1 MMNLEKK
8 LQEIESVID
17 QDRFRKLQLKL
28 RVEKREQ
35 EIHKR
40 YIEKWNSEVL
50 NNKKFINQLNII
62 QERFRK
68 INPTNN
74 KYSWMFYAADVSSK
88 ERVKDQVAFY
98 LNYEKVYLQL
108 SLSGLYSRIESF
120 GQEYKIEELT
130 KAKEEYLDEILEVFK
145 EQNHQYQ

>member
-28 RVEKREQ
+28 KVEKREQ

-40 YIEKWNSEVL
+40 YIEKWNYEVL

-68 INPTNN
+68 INPKNN

-108 SLSGLYSRIESF
+108 SLSGLYSRVESF
-120 GQEYKIEELT
+120 GKEYKIEELNL
-130 KAKEEYLDEILEVFK
+130 AKEEFLDTILEVFK
-145 EQNHQYQ
+145 IQNES

>member
-8 LQEIESVID
+8 LQEIESIID
-17 QDRFRKLQLKL
+17 QDRIRKLQLKL
-28 RVEKREQ
+28 KVEKREK
-35 EIHKR
+35 EIHKK

-68 INPTNN
+68 INPKNN

-108 SLSGLYSRIESF
+108 SLGGLYSRVESF
-120 GQEYKIEELT
+120 GKEYKIEEL
-130 KAKEEYLDEILEVFK
+130 KLAKEEFLDAILEVFK
-145 EQNHQYQ
+145 IQNES

>member
-28 RVEKREQ
+28 KIEKREQ

-50 NNKKFINQLNII
+50 NNKTFINNLNTI
-62 QERFRK
+62 QERFQK
-68 INPTNN
+68 INPKNN

-130 KAKEEYLDEILEVFK
+130 KAKEEYLEEILEVFK
-145 EQNHQYQ
+145 EQNH

>member
-17 QDRFRKLQLKL
+17 QDRFRRLQLKL
-28 RVEKREQ
+28 KVEKREQ

-50 NNKKFINQLNII
+50 NNKTFINNLNTI
-62 QERFRK
+62 QERFQK
-68 INPTNN
+68 INPKNN

-108 SLSGLYSRIESF
+108 SLSGLYSRVESF
-120 GQEYKIEELT
+120 GKEYKIEELNL
-130 KAKEEYLDEILEVFK
+130 AKEEFLDTILEIFK
-145 EQNHQYQ
+145 SQNES

>member
-28 RVEKREQ
+28 KVEKREQ

-68 INPTNN
+68 INPKNN
-74 KYSWMFYAADVSSK
+74 KYSWMFYAADISSK

-108 SLSGLYSRIESF
+108 SLGGLYSRVESF
-120 GQEYKIEELT
+120 GKEYKIEELYL
-130 KAKEEYLDEILEVFK
+130 AKEEFLDTILEVFK
-145 EQNHQYQ
+145 IQNEF

>member
-1 MMNLEKK
+1 MNLEKK

-17 QDRFRKLQLKL
+17 QDRSKKLQLKKI
-28 RVEKREQ
+28 VEQREQ

-50 NNKKFINQLNII
+50 KNKTFINNLNKI

-74 KYSWMFYAADVSSK
+74 KYSWMFYAADISSK

-130 KAKEEYLDEILEVFK
+130 KAKEEYLEEILEVFK
-145 EQNHQYQ
+145 EQNH

>member
-28 RVEKREQ
+28 KVEKREQ

-50 NNKKFINQLNII
+50 NNKIFINNLNTI
-62 QERFRK
+62 QERFTK
-68 INPTNN
+68 INPKNN

-108 SLSGLYSRIESF
+108 SLSGLYSRVESF
-120 GQEYKIEELT
+120 GKEYKIEELNL
-130 KAKEEYLDEILEVFK
+130 AKEEFLDTILEVFK
-145 EQNHQYQ
+145 IQNES

>member
-1 MMNLEKK
+1 MKNL
-8 LQEIESVID
+8 IE
-17 QDRFRKLQLKL
+17 QLKDIENNIINERL
-28 RVEKREQ
+28 RKSEIKNKVEKREQ

-50 NNKKFINQLNII
+50 KNKTFINNLNII
-62 QERFRK
+62 QERFTK
-68 INPTNN
+68 INPKNN

-108 SLSGLYSRIESF
+108 SLSGLYSRVESF
-120 GQEYKIEELT
+120 GQEYKIEELI
-130 KAKEEYLDEILEVFK
+130 KAKEKFLDTILEVFK
-145 EQNHQYQ
+145 IQNES

>member
-1 MMNLEKK
+1 MKNL
-8 LQEIESVID
+8 IE
-17 QDRFRKLQLKL
+17 QLKDIENNIINERL
-28 RVEKREQ
+28 RKSEIKNKVEKREQ

-50 NNKKFINQLNII
+50 KNKTFINNLNII
-62 QERFRK
+62 QERLTK
-68 INPTNN
+68 INPKNN

-108 SLSGLYSRIESF
+108 SLSGLYSRVESF
-120 GQEYKIEELT
+120 GQEYKIEELN
-130 KAKEEYLDEILEVFK
+130 KAKEKFLDTILEVFK
-145 EQNHQYQ
+145 IQNES

>member
-28 RVEKREQ
+28 KVEKREQ

-40 YIEKWNSEVL
+40 YIEKWNFEVL

-62 QERFRK
+62 Q
-68 INPTNN
+68 
-74 KYSWMFYAADVSSK
+74 
-88 ERVKDQVAFY
+88 
-98 LNYEKVYLQL
+98 
-108 SLSGLYSRIESF
+108 
-120 GQEYKIEELT
+120 
-130 KAKEEYLDEILEVFK
+130 
-145 EQNHQYQ
+145 

>member
-1 MMNLEKK
+1 MKNL
-8 LQEIESVID
+8 IE
-17 QDRFRKLQLKL
+17 QLKDIENNIINERL
-28 RVEKREQ
+28 RKSEIKNKVEKREQ

-50 NNKKFINQLNII
+50 KNKTFINNLNII
-62 QERFRK
+62 QERFTK
-68 INPTNN
+68 INPKNN

-108 SLSGLYSRIESF
+108 SLSGLYSRVESF
-120 GQEYKIEELT
+120 GQEYKIEELN
-130 KAKEEYLDEILEVFK
+130 KAKEKFLDTILEVFK
-145 EQNHQYQ
+145 IQNES

>member
-17 QDRFRKLQLKL
+17 QVRFRKLQLKL
-28 RVEKREQ
+28 KVEKREQ

-50 NNKKFINQLNII
+50 NNKIFINNLNTI
-62 QERFRK
+62 QERFQK
-68 INPTNN
+68 INPQND

-108 SLSGLYSRIESF
+108 SLSGLYSRVESF
-120 GQEYKIEELT
+120 GKEYKIEQLT
-130 KAKEEYLDEILEVFK
+130 KAKKEFLDTILEVFK
-145 EQNHQYQ
+145 GQNY

>member
-1 MMNLEKK
+1 MIKLEKK
-8 LQEIESVID
+8 LQEIESLID

-28 RVEKREQ
+28 KVEKREQ

-68 INPTNN
+68 INPKNN
-74 KYSWMFYAADVSSK
+74 KYSWMFYAADISSK

-98 LNYEKVYLQL
+98 LNHEKVYLQL
-108 SLSGLYSRIESF
+108 SLSGLYSRVESF
-120 GQEYKIEELT
+120 GKEYKIEEL
-130 KAKEEYLDEILEVFK
+130 KLAKEEFLDAILEVFK
-145 EQNHQYQ
+145 IQNES

>member
-28 RVEKREQ
+28 KVEKREQ

-40 YIEKWNSEVL
+40 YIEKWKSEVI
-50 NNKKFINQLNII
+50 NNKTFINNLNII
-62 QERFRK
+62 QERFQK
-68 INPTNN
+68 INPKNN
-74 KYSWMFYAADVSSK
+74 KYSWMFYAADLSSK

-108 SLSGLYSRIESF
+108 SLSGLYSRVESF
-120 GQEYKIEELT
+120 GKEYKIEKLNL
-130 KAKEEYLDEILEVFK
+130 AKEEFLDTILEVFK
-145 EQNHQYQ
+145 IQNEF

>member
-28 RVEKREQ
+28 KIEKREQ

-40 YIEKWNSEVL
+40 YIEKWKSEVI
-50 NNKKFINQLNII
+50 NNKTFINNLNII
-62 QERFRK
+62 QERFQK
-68 INPTNN
+68 INPKNN
-74 KYSWMFYAADVSSK
+74 KYSWMFYAADLSSK
-88 ERVKDQVAFY
+88 ERVKDQAAFY

-108 SLSGLYSRIESF
+108 SLSGLYSRVESF
-120 GQEYKIEELT
+120 GKEYKLEELP
-130 KAKEEYLDEILEVFK
+130 KAKEKFLDTILEVFK
-145 EQNHQYQ
+145 IQNES

>member
-28 RVEKREQ
+28 KVEKREQ
-35 EIHKR
+35 EIHNR

-50 NNKKFINQLNII
+50 NNKTFINNLNTIK
-62 QERFRK
+62 ERFQK
-68 INPTNN
+68 INPKNN

-108 SLSGLYSRIESF
+108 SLSGLYSRVESF
-120 GQEYKIEELT
+120 GKEYKIEELNL
-130 KAKEEYLDEILEVFK
+130 AKEDFLDTILEIFK
-145 EQNHQYQ
+145 SQNES

>member
-28 RVEKREQ
+28 KVEKREQ

-50 NNKKFINQLNII
+50 NNKTFISNLNTIK
-62 QERFRK
+62 ERFQK

-98 LNYEKVYLQL
+98 LNYDKVYLQL
-108 SLSGLYSRIESF
+108 SLSGLYSRVESF
-120 GQEYKIEELT
+120 GKEYKIEEL
-130 KAKEEYLDEILEVFK
+130 KLAKEEFLDTILEVFK
-145 EQNHQYQ
+145 IQNES

>member
-8 LQEIESVID
+8 LQEIESIID

-28 RVEKREQ
+28 KVEKREQ

-50 NNKKFINQLNII
+50 NNKTFINNLNTIK
-62 QERFRK
+62 ERFQK
-68 INPTNN
+68 INPKNN

-98 LNYEKVYLQL
+98 LNYDKVYLQL
-108 SLSGLYSRIESF
+108 SLSGLYSRVESF
-120 GQEYKIEELT
+120 GKEYKIEELNL
-130 KAKEEYLDEILEVFK
+130 AKEEFLDTILEVFK
-145 EQNHQYQ
+145 IQNES